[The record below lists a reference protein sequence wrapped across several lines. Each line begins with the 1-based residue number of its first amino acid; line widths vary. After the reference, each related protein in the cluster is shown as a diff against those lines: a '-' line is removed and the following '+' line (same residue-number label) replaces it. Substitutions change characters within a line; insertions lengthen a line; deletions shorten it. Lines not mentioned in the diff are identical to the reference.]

1 MRYLLTLILVIY
13 LASTPLFPLTGS
25 MQLAVEN
32 PGNISGE
39 FALVDDTPLR
49 VSIDT
54 GWERNGNIPVFLVF
68 NDLEVMLGVSTENLS
83 RAVST
88 ETWIS
93 EMLVEDNNLPFVT
106 YEKNP
111 LRTRMELPGKS
122 KPIKLDINGEKGIVE
137 FYIGDSRLKLD
148 PIHVKLTAITPGA
161 LYELTFMGPGF
172 HVRQHGKLVFAPS
185 RGIIYNVSQGS
196 LIPDIPT
203 ELGEDTGW
211 SEWAVRIEPGNENS
225 LTNEIEKER

>member
-1 MRYLLTLILVIY
+1 MRYSLTLILGIY

-25 MQLAVEN
+25 VQLAVEN

-68 NDLEVMLGVSTENLS
+68 NDLEVTLGVSSENLS
-83 RAVST
+83 RAIST
-88 ETWIS
+88 ETCIS
-93 EMLVEDNNLPFVT
+93 EMLAGDMSLPFVT
-106 YEKNP
+106 FEKNP
-111 LRTRMELPGKS
+111 LRTRMGLPDKS
-122 KPIKLDINGEKGIVE
+122 KPIKLDINGEKGIVD

-196 LIPDIPT
+196 LITDIPT
-203 ELGEDTGW
+203 EFGEDTGW
-211 SEWAVRIEPGNENS
+211 SEWAVRIEPENNS
-225 LTNEIEKER
+225 LLPGVRERER